1 MAKILFR
8 ILHLNKTNIFSYSK
22 LVFEQYFR
30 KKNIEFNLNIQ
41 KKKKQKLIN
50 FLEFKKKNKT
60 ISYRKL
66 VFKQYFRKKVFNSIF
81 KVYQSFLF
89 LSKTYGKCLEKQQSI
104 F

>member
-30 KKNIEFNLNIQ
+30 KK
-41 KKKKQKLIN
+41 
-50 FLEFKKKNKT
+50 
-60 ISYRKL
+60 
-66 VFKQYFRKKVFNSIF
+66 VFNSIF

-89 LSKTYGKCLEKQQSI
+89 FVKNLW
-104 F
+104 